1 MLMSLRVWKCSQN
14 DEYGQLERWKMVDV
28 DKGKAVPSESI
39 SGAVTCEKAKMLHL
53 ISWKI
58 TLEGVLKVIRLRPVG
73 AGSIDLRKEMF
84 VYRLNSTVDMYF
96 I

>member
-1 MLMSLRVWKCSQN
+1 
-14 DEYGQLERWKMVDV
+14 
-28 DKGKAVPSESI
+28 
-39 SGAVTCEKAKMLHL
+39 MLHADL
-53 ISWKI
+53 KDTPGTSD
-58 TLEGVLKVIRLRPVG
+58 LLKVICLRPVG